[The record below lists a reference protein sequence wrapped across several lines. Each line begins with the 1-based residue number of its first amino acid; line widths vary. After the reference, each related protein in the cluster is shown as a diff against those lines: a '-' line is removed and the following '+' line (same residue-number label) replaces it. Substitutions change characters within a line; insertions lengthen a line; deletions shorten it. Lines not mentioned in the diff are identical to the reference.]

1 MAPSKRLTNTK
12 SKGVSDEPPP
22 PFKRPPQVLQCFV
35 DGLVERHVYVTHIDS
50 HPAAFKRKIFLVPV
64 AMNLCISLLFVW
76 RMYAILPWYWQLVLS
91 ALGHTSEATFAASQ
105 SSWAELTREI
115 GRRGLTMFID
125 FVLFVFVWPWPVD
138 FAAGRQHGN
147 PMLWRRRVGFRDK
160 EVYVRRSRNWDEA
173 VGDVLADSESRDIVT
188 AYIRQATSP
197 LLQDQKTGY
206 LLMDGAWD
214 LDWEAMVYAHSLVD
228 KKHIALEAF
237 RSVALLHHRHY
248 GWLCYDLKA
257 GDEADS
263 EDKRRQVFAFRDALT
278 SMGKEDLFYRW
289 VETVQFETTQPGGFG
304 AAQQEATAKKIREMF
319 EAEDINFDEL
329 WKEAT
334 GGKHAF
340 SSTDSTA

>member
-1 MAPSKRLTNTK
+1 MAPARRPTKAK
-12 SKGVSDEPPP
+12 SKGVSDEPPS
-22 PFKRPPQVLQCFV
+22 PFKRPPEVLQSFV

-76 RMYAILPWYWQLVLS
+76 RMYTILPWYWQLVLS
-91 ALGHTSEATFAASQ
+91 ALGHASEATFAASQ
-105 SSWAELTREI
+105 SSWPELAREI

-125 FVLFVFVWPWPVD
+125 FVLFFFVWPWPVD
-138 FAAGRQHGN
+138 FAAGRRHGN
-147 PMLWRRRVGFRDK
+147 PMLWRRCVGFRDK
-160 EVYVRRSRNWDEA
+160 EIYVRRSRNWDEA
-173 VGDVLADSESRDIVT
+173 VGDVLDDSESRDIVT

-214 LDWEAMVYAHSLVD
+214 LDWEAMVYAHALVD
-228 KKHIALEAF
+228 KKQIALEAF

-257 GDEADS
+257 GAEADS

-304 AAQQEATAKKIREMF
+304 AAQQEVTAKKIRDMF

-334 GGKHAF
+334 GGKQVL
-340 SSTDSTA
+340 SSTESTG